1 MTEATVSGIETRLF
15 IDGKWV
21 ESGSRFSV
29 INPYDGTELA
39 KVSSADSEIVGDA
52 VRAAG
57 KKSMQEL
64 TPAERAK
71 ILSDVSSEIMSHKE
85 SLASLIVAESGKPLR
100 YAAGEVERAVQTFS
114 FAAEEARRIHGET
127 IELDAHTN
135 GKGHFGFWHRFPLG
149 VIAAISPFN
158 FPLNLVAHKVAPALA
173 AGNSVVL
180 KPASTT
186 PLVSLA
192 LARILEKCGV
202 PAGGI
207 NVVPGKG
214 SEVGDSLVM
223 NPDVRM
229 VTFTGSLEVG
239 RAIRRSAGIKR
250 VTLELGSNSALIVQD
265 RSRVDEAVS
274 RSVIGAFA
282 FSGQVCISIQ
292 RIMLNSMLADE
303 FLAAFL
309 EGVKNI
315 KRGNPA
321 EQSTEI
327 GPMISEQEACR
338 AESWVNEAVGQGA
351 KVLTGG
357 KREGAFY
364 YPTVLDNVNPE
375 MKVYSEEVFAPVVCI
390 ERYDNFEDALNRVN
404 NSRYGLQAGVYTDS
418 ISQAMEAFRQLHV
431 GGVIINDFPTF
442 RVDQMPYGG
451 VKSSGDGR
459 EGPRFAIE
467 EMTEIRLC
475 AMKI

>member
-1 MTEATVSGIETRLF
+1 MKDIETRLF
-15 IDGKWV
+15 IGGKWLD
-21 ESGSRFSV
+21 SRQYFSV
-29 INPYDGTELA
+29 INPYDGA
-39 KVSSADSEIVGDA
+39 QIAQVSSADSETVNEAVG
-52 VRAAG
+52 AA
-57 KKSMQEL
+57 SESSISSL
-64 TPAERAK
+64 TPAERAA
-71 ILSDVSSEIMSHKE
+71 ILSDVSAEIERQKE
-85 SLASLIVAESGKPLR
+85 TLTGLIVAEAGKPLR

-127 IELDAHTN
+127 IELDAHTH

-186 PLVSLA
+186 PLVTLA
-192 LARILEKCGV
+192 LARILEKCGL

-214 SEVGDSLVM
+214 SVVGDSLVM
-223 NPDVRM
+223 NPEVRM

-239 RAIRRSAGIKR
+239 RKIRRNAGMKR

-265 RSRVDEAVS
+265 STRLGEAVS
-274 RSVIGAFA
+274 KAIVGAFA

-292 RIMLNSMLADE
+292 RIMLNEKLADE
-303 FLAAFL
+303 FLALFL
-309 EGVKNI
+309 EGVENI
-315 KRGNPA
+315 RRGNPA
-321 EQSTEI
+321 DQSTEI

-338 AESWVNEAVGQGA
+338 AESWVKEAVEQGA

-357 KREGAFY
+357 TRDGAFY
-364 YPTVLDNVNPE
+364 YPTVLDNVEPG

-390 ERYDNFEDALNRVN
+390 ERYEEFEDALDRVN

-418 ISQAMEAFRQLHV
+418 ISQALQAFRKLNV

-459 EGPRFAIE
+459 EGPKFAIE

-475 AMKI
+475 AMKL